1 MFTGLIET
9 VGTVENITAI
19 DGGIRL
25 WIAADVITEDL
36 SIGDSISVNGVCLTA
51 VGLEGNHF
59 AVEAVGET
67 LEKTTIGGLAVKSP
81 VNLERAMSGNKRFGG
96 HFVQGH
102 VNDTGEV
109 LRWDRRGDN
118 YFLEIEVAPSLK
130 PYIVLEGS
138 IAIDGISLTV
148 ATLQGQKVGINIIPH
163 TTSATHLQ
171 FCQPGQSV
179 NIEVD
184 MIAKYVESFV
194 VHYAK
199 SKSGESIYGK

>member
-9 VGTVENITAI
+9 VGTVENITVI

-25 WIAADVITEDL
+25 LIAADIVTEDL

-51 VGLEGNHF
+51 VSLEENRF

-67 LEKTTIGGLAVKSP
+67 LQKTTIGELSVKSP
-81 VNLERAMSGNKRFGG
+81 LNLERAMSGNKRFGG

-102 VNDTGEV
+102 VNDTGKI

-118 YFLEIEVAPSLK
+118 YFLEILIPSSLK

-148 ATLQGQKVGINIIPH
+148 ATLQAEKVGINIIPH
-163 TTSATHLQ
+163 TASATHLQ

-199 SKSGESIYGK
+199 SKSGESIYEK